1 MQYGLSRRMMKWL
14 CVCASLVVKF
24 MLFYWQEN
32 HLWLLNS
39 RLSLVESKTS
49 FNFSLISILVFNQHL
64 EETNSFCHQ
73 GMPFFTV
80 DAVWYDLVGG
90 LEHVLFSHSVGNFI
104 IPTDELTFLQRGRYT
119 TNQLWSLYH
128 VNPCQKPMVNI
139 HFLVENHR
147 PQPDPV
153 NSHPVNQW
161 LCWNHQGLPPIFR
174 LSPQVI
180 PWGRFLG
187 RTSGRLSPSY
197 WLPEYVYT
205 YYIY

>member
-1 MQYGLSRRMMKWL
+1 MDFPGEWWNG
-14 CVCASLVVKF
+14 CVCARP
-24 MLFYWQEN
+24 
-32 HLWLLNS
+32 WLSNLCCFIGKRTICDCS
-39 RLSLVESKTS
+39 IPDFPLSNPKTS
-49 FNFSLISILVFNQHL
+49 FNFSLISILVFILKKQIL
-64 EETNSFCHQ
+64 FCHQ
-73 GMPFFTV
+73 GMRFFTV

-90 LEHVLFSHSVGNFI
+90 LEHVLFFHSVGNFI
-104 IPTDELTFLQRGRYT
+104 IPTDELIFFQMGRYT

-161 LCWNHQGLPPIFR
+161 LCWNHQGLPLIFR